1 MQVFKDVAQC
11 SPEWF
16 ALKYGKVGGSASKG
30 LFVQSDT
37 LMLEILSELTE
48 PFILQDDGY
57 VSKDMERGNLL
68 EPIGIQRIG
77 EFAKVK
83 FERYGWLLSDEIDI
97 IGISPDGIT
106 DDLTI
111 SCEVKCP
118 AAKRHIETMVSK
130 EIPSDN
136 RHQCLHYFTV
146 NEKLQKHYFGSFR
159 PESDYPLFIKELT
172 RESNMDLGT
181 KAKPLIKSV
190 GEWVD
195 IAKFNAKKLKTDLQA
210 ALTNLDRI

>member
-16 ALKYGKVGGSASKG
+16 ALKYGKVGGSTSKG

-37 LMLEILSELTE
+37 LLLEILSELTE
-48 PFILQDDGY
+48 PFVLQDEGY

-77 EFAKVK
+77 EFAKVN

-106 DDLTI
+106 SDLKI

-118 AAKRHIETMVSK
+118 GAKRHIETMLAK

-146 NEKLQKHYFGSFR
+146 NPELEKHYFGSFR
-159 PESDYPLFIKELT
+159 PECDYPLYIKELT
-172 RESNMDLGT
+172 RESEIDLGT
-181 KAKPLIKSV
+181 KAKPVVKQV
-190 GEWVD
+190 DEWVD
-195 IAKFNAKKLKTDLQA
+195 IAKFAAKKLKTDLHN
-210 ALTNLDRI
+210 ALAQLDKI